1 MKARQ
6 GDQKASKIGDKGP
19 GYWDRRR
26 PRYLFSG
33 LIKCGECGGGII
45 NINAERVGCASARNK
60 GTCDNRRTMKR
71 EDLEAT
77 ILNGL
82 QHHLMDPALC
92 EVFAEEYTRHL
103 NKIRMDKNASIEA
116 AKAELIRIDRETNKL
131 IDAICD
137 GVPAINVKDRMWE
150 LENRKTELE
159 SLIANT
165 EEEPVLIHPAMSKV
179 YRDQVAS

>member
-1 MKARQ
+1 
-6 GDQKASKIGDKGP
+6 
-19 GYWDRRR
+19 
-26 PRYLFSG
+26 
-33 LIKCGECGGGII
+33 
-45 NINAERVGCASARNK
+45 
-60 GTCDNRRTMKR
+60 
-71 EDLEAT
+71 
-77 ILNGL
+77 
-82 QHHLMDPALC
+82 MDPALC